1 MYNRKEVIVLYQ
13 ENIELVWFLIGVF
26 VYRTVA
32 ALIAYSH
39 MANFVNDV
47 YEQSLKFIGVIAED
61 VSFIRAMK
69 YRHMYEAGFDDR
81 QIDEIRQID
90 TRTFFIWKNSCV
102 SHMLVNCPKY
112 FRSHIKFQDWPG
124 AMRELNR
131 IYEKEKSKNDKK
143 EK

>member
-47 YEQSLKFIGVIAED
+47 YEQSL
-61 VSFIRAMK
+61 K

-131 IYEKEKSKNDKK
+131 IYKK